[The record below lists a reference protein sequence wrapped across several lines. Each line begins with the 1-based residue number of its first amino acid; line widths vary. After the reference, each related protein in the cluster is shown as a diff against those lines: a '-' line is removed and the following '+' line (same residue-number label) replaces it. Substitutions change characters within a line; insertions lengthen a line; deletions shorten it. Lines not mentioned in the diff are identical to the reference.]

1 MTMPKNDNHISY
13 GPYLRAARLEKDMQ
27 LKTVARKT
35 CISKEYLKA
44 LETEDKD
51 RLPEEIFIKGFIRSY
66 ALAVG
71 ADADEAMRRY
81 LLSSYQERQ
90 PFEPEPSSVLKGA
103 KSWLRL
109 TTLVSVLVGAIAF
122 SVYAMNWSES
132 VGGRLFPQRLIKLL
146 APDSQNASVSPQTT
160 NKDGNHA
167 TFIEFP
173 QAPISN
179 NHAQR
184 NVLSIIV
191 TEKTWL
197 RIMMDRVA
205 PKHYK
210 LKCGD
215 RLEFEVVPYMKLAIG
230 CTDNVELS
238 LNGQKLNVSHKF
250 GQIATL
256 RIPL

>member
-1 MTMPKNDNHISY
+1 MKTQKSDNHLSY
-13 GPYLRAARLEKDMQ
+13 GPYLRAARLEQDMQ

-35 CISKEYLKA
+35 CISKEYLIA
-44 LETEDKD
+44 LEAEDKD

-71 ADADEAMRRY
+71 ADTDEAMRRY
-81 LLSSYQERQ
+81 LLSSYQKRQ
-90 PFEPEPSSVLKGA
+90 PIEPAPPSLLKGA

-122 SVYAMNWSES
+122 SVYAMNWPES
-132 VGGRLFPQRLIKLL
+132 VGGKLVKLFAPESQNEPASPQR
-146 APDSQNASVSPQTT
+146 T
-160 NKDGNHA
+160 NKAGNHT

-173 QAPISN
+173 QDPISN
-179 NHAQR
+179 NHEKR
-184 NVLSIIV
+184 SVLRIIV
-191 TEKTWL
+191 TENTWL
-197 RIMMDRVA
+197 RIMMDRMA

-215 RLEFEVVPYMKLAIG
+215 RLEFEVAPYMKLAIG
-230 CTDNVELS
+230 CTDNVQLF
-238 LNGQKLNVSHKF
+238 LNGQKLDVSHELD
-250 GQIATL
+250 QISTL